1 MDEIIKY
8 IKEHGYARMK
18 ELKEA
23 GFHTRKISVLLK
35 NGQIEKVKPGLYKVP
50 NYDGHDY
57 LSSFLDITKAA
68 PKAVICLMS
77 AISYYELSTVNPS
90 EIFIAIPLA
99 EKPPKIKYPPIRV
112 FYWPERNYN
121 LGIEEIKTKKGNIK
135 IYDKEKTICDFFRYR
150 DKLGEDIAFEAL
162 KNYLRL
168 KDFDLNKL
176 RNYAEKM
183 RVKTILSP
191 YIKAIVG

>member
-1 MDEIIKY
+1 MNEIIKY
-8 IKEHGYARMK
+8 IKERGYVRMK

-23 GFHTRKISVLLK
+23 GFHTRKISALLK
-35 NGQIEKVKPGLYKVP
+35 KGQIEKVKSGLYKVP
-50 NYDGHDY
+50 NYNGYNY
-57 LSSFLDITKAA
+57 LTSFLDVTKAA

-90 EIFIAIPLA
+90 EIFIAIPLS

-121 LGIEEIKTKKGNIK
+121 LGIEEIKTKKGSIK
-135 IYDKEKTICDFFRYR
+135 IYDKEKTICDLFRYR